1 MRSTGLPQQDAQSD
15 FARERRARALRK
27 IASRLRFEPDDVSLM
42 LPFEEVVAALGRRSE
57 TDLGLQT
64 ITLESVVG
72 TVARRHGEF
81 DRNFRP
87 TSSKGSMSETSSGSK
102 RRRDAILRSARAR
115 RSRAKSDWASC

>member
-1 MRSTGLPQQDAQSD
+1 MPQQDAQSD

-72 TVARRHGEF
+72 LEAQARRDLAQRAGAPLPGEV
-81 DRNFRP
+81 RLGVLLGH
-87 TSSKGSMSETSSGSK
+87 S
-102 RRRDAILRSARAR
+102 
-115 RSRAKSDWASC
+115 